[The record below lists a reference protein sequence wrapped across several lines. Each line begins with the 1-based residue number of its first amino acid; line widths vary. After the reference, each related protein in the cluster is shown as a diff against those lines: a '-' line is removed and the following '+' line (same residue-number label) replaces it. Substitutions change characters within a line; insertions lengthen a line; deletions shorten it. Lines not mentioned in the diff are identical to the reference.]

1 MFSFVNCSPIVFSL
15 FVKICFY
22 SYCPVYKTLAF
33 KGLKAQGLESYRLKT
48 ISQEN
53 LQSRPSDSLHVTKSI
68 STKDAMM
75 EIQKKAREMPLD
87 QFVKIERTVSP
98 YTFRPVVENISFD
111 DGKFYNFLVF
121 DLETSTLNIIR
132 AEICQ
137 LSAIDHSGSYAFSKY
152 VVPDHGID
160 SDASMVNKLTVEYI
174 NSERKLLK
182 DGMIVATEPLDKVVK
197 EFQDYISQSIERAK
211 ATTSKPIQTILIGH
225 NASAFDRRILLR
237 SGGKRFADKLQTMN
251 VLFADSLT
259 LFRALVKCKYSSLMN
274 PDGTFPELKEH
285 SLYEALFGQP
295 FVGHDA
301 LLDATALRKILFSSK
316 LQLSIKTI
324 VVHARLV
331 SASHARDDMEYLDR
345 RHERIS
351 NLTCL
356 RSYPQTNADITC
368 YMIEKIAGSGLTYQ
382 DLAKVYKRHGEVG
395 LVAILSNTPSSS
407 STDKPRVT
415 RTERILTA
423 IVEHFQREIKKS

>member
-1 MFSFVNCSPIVFSL
+1 M
-15 FVKICFY
+15 FVKISFC

-53 LQSRPSDSLHVTKSI
+53 LQSRHSDSLHVTKCI

-75 EIQKKAREMPLD
+75 EIQKKAREMLLD
-87 QFVKIERTVSP
+87 QFMKIEGTVSP

-160 SDASMVNKLTVEYI
+160 SDASMVNKLTIEYI

-237 SGGKRFADKLQTMN
+237 SGGKRFADELESMN
-251 VLFADSLT
+251 VLFADSLI
-259 LFRALVKCKYSSLMN
+259 LFRELVKCKYSTLEN
-274 PDGTFPELKEH
+274 PDGTFPKLNQH
-285 SLYEALFGQP
+285 SLYEALFRET
-295 FVGHDA
+295 FVEHGA
-301 LLDATALRKILFSSK
+301 LEDATALHKMLFSSK
-316 LQLSIKTI
+316 LKLSTETI
-324 VVHARLV
+324 VDNARLV
-331 SASHARDDMEYLDR
+331 RASLAHGDMEYLDGR
-345 RHERIS
+345 YERTFD
-351 NLTCL
+351 LERL
-356 RSYPQTNADITC
+356 RSYSQSNADITC

-382 DLAKVYKRHGEVG
+382 DLAKVFKRHGEVG

-423 IVEHFQREIKKS
+423 IVEHFQRKIKKS